1 MSSSIIIK
9 NSNGDFIDFKGRKSK
24 SFNTSLGET
33 TWNLPRDLG
42 EGIFKNINFK
52 SGLDVS
58 FSSCRF
64 KRNYH
69 AQINHNTPK
78 INFAFNLSGKT
89 STKNSC
95 LKTAFLSQDEESYV
109 HFFDDPLIKRE
120 TDASKDLK
128 GLVIRIS
135 KEKFMELGEYE
146 NNGSLLPDLFLPD
159 GNLKNFLTC
168 QKMTPKMKAVL
179 FEMIN
184 CRHKGAV
191 KKIFLESK
199 AFELIAYKIDQ
210 LSGTDSAHCP
220 MSKNDR
226 DKIYLARD
234 ILLKDIKT
242 PPSLTFLAAK
252 AGISHTKLNR
262 GFREIFDCTVFEYLR
277 NQRLLYAKSLLQENN
292 MSITEIAFE
301 SGFCSSSHFASA
313 FFKKFGI
320 RPKDFRD

>member
-1 MSSSIIIK
+1 MSSKIIIK
-9 NSNGDFIDFKGRKSK
+9 NANGDFIDFKGCKSEPLK
-24 SFNTSLGET
+24 TSFRET
-33 TWNLPRDLG
+33 TWDLPKDIG
-42 EGIFKNINFK
+42 EGIFKNISFK
-52 SGLDVS
+52 SGIDVS

-69 AQINHNTPK
+69 AQINHTAPK
-78 INFAFNLSGKT
+78 ITFAFNISGKT
-89 STKNSC
+89 STSNSC
-95 LKTAFLSQDEESYV
+95 LKTAFLVQDEESYV

-128 GLVIRIS
+128 GVVIRIS
-135 KEKFMELGEYE
+135 KENFIELGEYE
-146 NNGSLLPDLFLPD
+146 NNGSLLPDLFLPN
-159 GNLKNFLTC
+159 GNLKNFLTSH
-168 QKMTPKMKAVL
+168 KITPKMKAVL

-184 CRHKGAV
+184 CRYKGAV

-199 AFELIAYKIDQ
+199 SFELIAYKIEQ
-210 LSGTDSAHCP
+210 LSGTDSTHCL
-220 MSKNDR
+220 MSKQDR

-277 NQRLLYAKSLLQENN
+277 NQRLLYAKSMLQENN

-301 SGFCSSSHFASA
+301 SGFCSSSHFASS
-313 FFKKFGI
+313 FFRKFGI
-320 RPKDFRD
+320 RPRDFKA